1 MQLSDT
7 AASSAHCTSTSPTPM
22 ASPKVQLLAPPPP
35 RIAIFWSQQPHSATG
50 MAALRAGGRHRP
62 WPRRG
67 PTEVVSDGTETLA
80 GDLDVEPQGS
90 SGLAWSP
97 STVASC
103 QQLQPRRPRTGRWRL
118 TRRTTKGEQ
127 RPCSTVL
134 PWRREGT
141 HFWLASLL
149 RGKKNIPLLHCL
161 LERFSGEAK

>member
-22 ASPKVQLLAPPPP
+22 ASPKVQLLAPPP

-118 TRRTTKGEQ
+118 TRRTTKGER

-149 RGKKNIPLLHCL
+149 RGKKKHSSFALP
-161 LERFSGEAK
+161 FGEIFGGG